1 MAPPPPEG
9 RAARR
14 RFAAIVLAGDR
25 GPGDAVARAAGVASK
40 CLTPVGGTPM
50 VLRVL
55 DALGAAEA
63 VAARSLCGPSRDVLE
78 RSPVLSER
86 IAREGIAWIAPEST
100 PSASARAA
108 VEAQAPDQP
117 VLVTTADHALL
128 SPRIVD
134 HFCAQALAQGGD
146 VAVGVTRYDGVA
158 RAYPGSR
165 RTVLRLGEGGYCTC
179 NLFAFL
185 TPAGRR
191 AIAFWRSVEQE
202 RKRPLRLVAGVLGGV
217 GVARYAL
224 GWLSLAEGAA
234 RASRRLGVRVSPVT
248 LPFPEAAVDV
258 DTPEDLRLVRA
269 LVGDPGG

>member
-1 MAPPPPEG
+1 MPSPPPEG
-9 RAARR
+9 A
-14 RFAAIVLAGDR
+14 FAAVVLAGDR

-40 CLTPVGGTPM
+40 CLTPIGGTPM

-55 DALGAAEA
+55 DALGAAAA
-63 VAARSLCGPSRDVLE
+63 VGPRSLCGPAREVLDGSPDVSGRL
-78 RSPVLSER
+78 
-86 IAREGIAWIAPEST
+86 AREGVAWIAPHAT
-100 PSASARAA
+100 PSASAGAA
-108 VEAQAPDQP
+108 VDAVAPGVP

-128 SPRIVD
+128 TARIVD

-146 VAVGVTRYDGVA
+146 IAVGVTRYDGVA

-165 RTVLRLGEGGYCTC
+165 RTVLRLGDGGYCTC

-191 AIAFWRSVEQE
+191 AIAFWRSVERE
-202 RKRPLRLVAGVLGGV
+202 RKRPLRLVAGVLGWV

-224 GWLSLAEGAA
+224 GWLSLAEGAD
-234 RASRRLGVRVSPVT
+234 RASRRLGIRVRAVA

-258 DTPEDLRLVRA
+258 DTPDDLRLVRS
-269 LVGDPGG
+269 LVGGAPG